1 MRAVETLS
9 GICMT
14 TTATEFPYLQDG
26 IPFGYE
32 LSEDHQMIRDGI
44 REFARQVVAP
54 GAMERDIKGEFP
66 KDIIRRLGEMGY
78 MGICIPEKYG
88 GAGLDALASALVVE
102 ELSYADAAVGV
113 INSVQNSLV
122 IDPILKFGTE
132 AQKGEWLPRMAR
144 GEILN
149 CFSLS
154 EAGSG
159 SDAAAMSCRAT
170 LDGDNWVIN
179 GTKMWVTNGA
189 EADLVLLFVRTE
201 DSDRRNASALLVPKD
216 TPGLT
221 VGKHED
227 KLGIRAS
234 STVELIFDNCRV
246 PAANL
251 LGERG
256 RGLNIALTAID
267 GGRIGIAA
275 QALGIAQACLDRSV
289 DYARERVQFGR
300 PIGDF
305 QAIQWKIADMATRI
319 AAARALIYKGA
330 WLKVTDSHN
339 LHIPAMAK
347 VWASETA
354 SFCANQAI
362 QVFGGMGYCRESEVE
377 RYLRDAKITE
387 IYEGTSEMQRQTIA
401 LSLIK
406 DPDRVRNV

>member
-1 MRAVETLS
+1 
-9 GICMT
+9 MT
-14 TTATEFPYLQDG
+14 TTANEYSYLQGG

-32 LSEDHQMIRDGI
+32 LNEDHQMIREGI
-44 REFARQVVAP
+44 REFARNVVAP

-66 KDIIRRLGEMGY
+66 KDIVRQLGEMGY
-78 MGICIPEKYG
+78 MGICIPEKFG
-88 GAGLDALASALVVE
+88 GAGLDALASAIVVE

-122 IDPILKFGTE
+122 ADPIMKFGTD
-132 AQKGEWLPRMAR
+132 AQKSEWLPKMAR
-144 GEILN
+144 GEVLN

-154 EAGSG
+154 ESGSG
-159 SDAAAMSCRAT
+159 SDAGSMSCRAT
-170 LDGDNWVIN
+170 LEGDEWVIN
-179 GTKMWVTNGA
+179 GTKLWVTNGA
-189 EADLVLLFVRTE
+189 EADLILLFVRTE
-201 DSDRRNASALLVPKD
+201 DGDRRNASALLVPKK

-234 STVELIFDNCRV
+234 STVELIFDNCRI
-246 PAANL
+246 PSSSL

-256 RGLNIALTAID
+256 KGLNIALTAID
-267 GGRIGIAA
+267 GGRIGIAS

-289 DYARERVQFGR
+289 DYARERMQFGK

-319 AAARALIYKGA
+319 AVARALTYKGA
-330 WLKVTDSHN
+330 WLKGNGGHH

-362 QVFGGMGYCRESEVE
+362 QIFGGMGYCRESEVE

-387 IYEGTSEMQRQTIA
+387 LYEGTSEMQRQTIA

-406 DPDRVRNV
+406 NPERVTDV

>member
-1 MRAVETLS
+1 MAS
-9 GICMT
+9 
-14 TTATEFPYLQDG
+14 EFTYVQDG

-32 LSEDHQMIRDGI
+32 LGEDHQLLRDGI
-44 REFARQVVAP
+44 RDFARNVAAP

-66 KDIIRRLGEMGY
+66 ADIVKQLGEMGY
-78 MGICIPEKYG
+78 MGICIPEKFG
-88 GAGLDALASALVVE
+88 GAGLDALASAIVVE
-102 ELSYADAAVGV
+102 ELSYADASLGV

-122 IDPILKFGTE
+122 VDPIVKYGTD
-132 AQKGEWLPRMAR
+132 AQKQEWLPKMAR
-144 GEILN
+144 GECLN

-159 SDAAAMSCRAT
+159 SDAGAMSCRAN
-170 LDGDNWVIN
+170 LEGDEWVIN
-179 GTKMWVTNGA
+179 GTKLWVTNGA
-189 EADLVLLFVRTE
+189 EADLILLFVRTE
-201 DSDRRNASALLVPKD
+201 DGDKRNSSALLVPKK

-227 KLGIRAS
+227 KLGIRGS
-234 STVELIFDNCRV
+234 STTELIFDNCRV
-246 PAANL
+246 PASNL

-267 GGRIGIAA
+267 GGRLGIAA

-289 DYARERVQFGR
+289 DYARERKQFGS

-305 QAIQWKIADMATRI
+305 QAIQWKIADMSTRI
-319 AAARALIYKGA
+319 AVARALLYKGC
-330 WLKVTDSHN
+330 WLKMNGAHS

-362 QVFGGMGYCRESEVE
+362 QIFGGMGYCREGEVE

-406 DPDRVRNV
+406 EPERITNV

>member
-1 MRAVETLS
+1 MAS
-9 GICMT
+9 
-14 TTATEFPYLQDG
+14 EFSYVQDG
-26 IPFGYE
+26 VPFGYE
-32 LSEDHQMIRDGI
+32 LDEDHQLILEGIRD
-44 REFARQVVAP
+44 FARNVVAP

-66 KDIIRRLGEMGY
+66 ADIVRQLGEMGY
-78 MGICIPEKYG
+78 MGICVPESYG
-88 GAGLDALASALVVE
+88 GAGLDALASAIVVE
-102 ELSYADAAVGV
+102 ELSYADASLGV

-122 IDPILKFGTE
+122 VDPILKYGTD
-132 AQKGEWLPRMAR
+132 AQKQEWLPKMAR

-159 SDAAAMSCRAT
+159 SDAGAMKCRAVP
-170 LDGDNWVIN
+170 DGDDWVIN
-179 GTKMWVTNGA
+179 GTKLWVTNGA
-189 EADLVLLFVRTE
+189 EADLILLFVRTE
-201 DSDRRNASALLVPKD
+201 DGDKRNASAFLVPKN
-216 TPGLT
+216 TPGIT

-227 KLGIRAS
+227 KLGIRGS
-234 STVELIFDNCRV
+234 STTELIFDNCRI
-246 PAANL
+246 PGSSL

-267 GGRIGIAA
+267 GGRLGIAA
-275 QALGIAQACLDRSV
+275 QGLGIAQACLDRSV
-289 DYARERVQFGR
+289 DYARERKQFGK
-300 PIGDF
+300 PIGDY
-305 QAIQWKIADMATRI
+305 QAIQWKIADMATKI
-319 AAARALIYKGA
+319 AVARALIYKGC
-330 WLKVTDSHN
+330 WLKKNGAHS

-362 QVFGGMGYCRESEVE
+362 QIFGGMGYCRESEVE

-406 DPDRVRNV
+406 EPERVTDV